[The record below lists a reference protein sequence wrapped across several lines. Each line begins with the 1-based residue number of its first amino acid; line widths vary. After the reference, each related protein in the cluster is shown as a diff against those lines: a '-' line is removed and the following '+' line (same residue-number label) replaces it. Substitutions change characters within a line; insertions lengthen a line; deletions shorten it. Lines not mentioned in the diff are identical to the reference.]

1 MALPSQAL
9 TSNTR
14 FPSAI
19 RVADE
24 TVCTG
29 VFEVVAQPCTGLF
42 CHADPVN
49 LVDPSGYY
57 ATSTAEVG
65 VSLGTAIT
73 IDTLAISAIATIY
86 VNYAIYSGAKG
97 IYDDYRINKVAQQLG
112 VEVEPAAYLPDLKN
126 DVDWSSDERKRDS
139 GWEYFAHGTS
149 TGAWGSST
157 AIAASGGGDFGT
169 GFYTYQANI
178 RGLFFAGDRAT
189 GIAKDHG
196 GLPFI
201 IVVKIKDEDFN
212 GMMSSSLDL
221 RGNPGQWTTS
231 VTGYLNNGGQGL
243 SGHPI
248 VIGPVSVEGRGLR
261 PGRTATA
268 KTGWPDQWKWEDVSK
283 LKPAAVIPVF
293 NFFNGKLAW

>member
-1 MALPSQAL
+1 MRRGIASSLPRLGASLLAVILCVLMALPSQAL

-24 TVCTG
+24 TVLYG

-139 GWEYFAHGTS
+139 GWEYFAHGTQPGH
-149 TGAWGSST
+149 GAVRRQSRQVAA
-157 AIAASGGGDFGT
+157 AILGLGFTHIRPTSAGCFSQEIEPLELLKTMGGC
-169 GFYTYQANI
+169 
-178 RGLFFAGDRAT
+178 
-189 GIAKDHG
+189 H
-196 GLPFI
+196 
-201 IVVKIKDEDFN
+201 
-212 GMMSSSLDL
+212 SSS
-221 RGNPGQWTTS
+221 
-231 VTGYLNNGGQGL
+231 
-243 SGHPI
+243 
-248 VIGPVSVEGRGLR
+248 
-261 PGRTATA
+261 
-268 KTGWPDQWKWEDVSK
+268 
-283 LKPAAVIPVF
+283 
-293 NFFNGKLAW
+293 